1 MANFFAQTEALAFGK
16 TKAEVEA
23 DGVAPFQVPHRTF
36 PGNHP
41 TNSLVLDL
49 LTPGALGK
57 MIALYEHKVFVQGTI
72 WHINSFDQWGVELG
86 KVLAQRIVPEL
97 ESKTEPKLT
106 HDSSTSTL
114 IRRYR
119 QSKEK

>member
-1 MANFFAQTEALAFGK
+1 
-16 TKAEVEA
+16 
-23 DGVAPFQVPHRTF
+23 
-36 PGNHP
+36 
-41 TNSLVLDL
+41 VLDL
-49 LTPGALGK
+49 LTPTALGK

-72 WHINSFDQWGVELG
+72 WHINSFDQWGVGWG
-86 KVLAQRIVPEL
+86 KVLAQHIVPEL

-106 HDSSTSTL
+106 TTSSTSTL